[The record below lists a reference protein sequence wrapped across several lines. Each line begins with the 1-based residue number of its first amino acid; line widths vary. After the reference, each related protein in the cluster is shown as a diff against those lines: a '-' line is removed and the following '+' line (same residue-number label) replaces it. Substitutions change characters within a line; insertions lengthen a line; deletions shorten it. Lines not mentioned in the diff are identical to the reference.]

1 GVGVLQPRIPA
12 RGAGVVDEMRDP
24 PELTVDRRE
33 GARHVFLARHV
44 ALDGKRAPAG
54 IVDRRHDLARRRRV
68 AQIVHRDIVAAPAG
82 KLRSRSPDAAAR
94 AGDQQNL
101 AHWCRSRMPWRL
113 VRAALRTRLRRA
125 STLKT
130 STAPAN
136 AIEA

>member
-1 GVGVLQPRIPA
+1 
-12 RGAGVVDEMRDP
+12 DP
-24 PELTVDRRE
+24 PELAVDGRE
-33 GARHVFLARHV
+33 GARHVLLARHV
-44 ALDGKRAPAG
+44 ALDRDRAPACLL
-54 IVDRRHDLARRRRV
+54 DRRRDLARRRRV
-68 AQIVHRDIVAAPAG
+68 AQIVHRNVIATCAG
-82 KLRSRSPDAAAR
+82 KLRRRGPDAAAR
-94 AGDQQNL
+94 AGDQQNF